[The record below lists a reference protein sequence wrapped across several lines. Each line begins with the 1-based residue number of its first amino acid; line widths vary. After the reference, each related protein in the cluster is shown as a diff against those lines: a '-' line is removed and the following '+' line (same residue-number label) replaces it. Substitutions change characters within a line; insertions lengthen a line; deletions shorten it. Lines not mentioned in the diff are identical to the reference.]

1 MDENETNQNDVTP
14 EIDSNRGPSALDMPA
29 TNSDDEEEQAIW
41 FYEENQEDET
51 DLEPNA
57 ALVVVTGTDELKGSF
72 MFNVKVGP
80 NGELPYRKE
89 GHYPEHLV
97 ERELPLRQPDGS
109 INIGFSPKAECDLNV
124 PGVIVY
130 QYLDANQKVVANAI
144 VVVWIVAG
152 LDRPIVRRVA
162 QDLLEKQT
170 TMSIQHGQA
179 YVACAARGEVL
190 QLEVPHHSGYAE
202 DQNRYGT
209 GEPVGQLQI
218 DHPNPPHNS
227 DNALRYW
234 VLSNAPEGSD
244 GAIEDDFVS
253 SSTDNIVDAPTV
265 VVVFPEDVPESSL
278 YRIAWERL
286 LT

>member
-202 DQNRYGT
+202 IKIATVLVSRLDNCRLIIRTRLIIVITLFAIGCSAMRLKVRT
-209 GEPVGQLQI
+209 AQLRMTSLA
-218 DHPNPPHNS
+218 PP
-227 DNALRYW
+227 
-234 VLSNAPEGSD
+234 
-244 GAIEDDFVS
+244 
-253 SSTDNIVDAPTV
+253 
-265 VVVFPEDVPESSL
+265 
-278 YRIAWERL
+278 
-286 LT
+286 LTT